1 MPTQS
6 QHYDR
11 ATYGCSYPS
20 TWMSLG
26 AMPWIASASLRT
38 FEFKYT
44 LTDIPHPRYRLADC
58 LELQV
63 EKEESSP
70 YVVSWAETGVFS
82 YHEDI
87 GEALDQFYEVL
98 VNEFEF
104 LAQNEVRLSSSLQRD
119 LETFR
124 RFLVPRY

>member
-1 MPTQS
+1 
-6 QHYDR
+6 
-11 ATYGCSYPS
+11 
-20 TWMSLG
+20 
-26 AMPWIASASLRT
+26 MPWVASASARK
-38 FEFKYT
+38 FEFKY
-44 LTDIPHPRYRLADC
+44 LLSDIPHPRYRLADC

-82 YHEDI
+82 YHEDVA
-87 GEALDQFYEVL
+87 EALDQFYEVL